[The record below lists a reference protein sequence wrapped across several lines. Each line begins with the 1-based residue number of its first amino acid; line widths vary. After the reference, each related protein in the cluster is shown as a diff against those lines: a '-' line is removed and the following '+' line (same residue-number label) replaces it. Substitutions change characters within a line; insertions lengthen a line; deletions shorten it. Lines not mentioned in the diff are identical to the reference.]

1 MLIARSNENGSSK
14 YGKGLEW
21 LSKTNIKKL
30 KFDLVNIIGD
40 RLIIL
45 ELKNRVDSGGTA
57 AREEA
62 LSKKFFAISRA
73 IESEDKI
80 FRHHGED
87 YNFAEILS
95 ILGINKIEMVLGFL
109 FNIDGKEA
117 TIDGDR
123 SRGFYS
129 SSKTHMKNYVN
140 EPHPNITNLIFH
152 VEGRLGL
159 SFKKQS
165 LLASIIMLYGNEVIQ
180 RFTSKHY
187 DISKIM
193 EKVFAVVWD
202 DIWLVL
208 NIAIQQRATLLVH
221 GKNHITNL
229 MYLKENDKYFD
240 EIFTEFCHNSSDSK
254 TLFDLINYIP
264 NKEAFPNSNTLPLNS
279 GQDPNSYLADCL
291 YAFASY
297 IISKTHIIKS
307 RKKKEDALS
316 LNKGV
321 LTET

>member
-1 MLIARSNENGSSK
+1 M
-14 YGKGLEW
+14 
-21 LSKTNIKKL
+21 
-30 KFDLVNIIGD
+30 NIIGD

-62 LSKKFFAISRA
+62 LSKKFFAVSRA

-80 FRHHGED
+80 FRYQGKD
-87 YNFAEILS
+87 YNFAEMLS
-95 ILGINKIEMVLGFL
+95 ILGINKIEMILGFL
-109 FNIDGKEA
+109 FNINGKEG

-140 EPHPNITNLIFH
+140 EPHPNITNLLFH
-152 VEGRLGL
+152 AQDKLGL
-159 SFKKQS
+159 TFKRHPLQI
-165 LLASIIMLYGNEVIQ
+165 SIMMLYGNEVIR
-180 RFTSKHY
+180 RFTSRRY

-208 NIAIQQRATLLVH
+208 NIVIQQRATLLVH
-221 GKNHITNL
+221 GNNYIRYL

-240 EIFTEFCHNSSDSK
+240 EMFIKFCHDSADSK
-254 TLFDLINYIP
+254 TLFNLINYIS
-264 NKEAFPNSNTLPLNS
+264 NKESIPAPNSSQLNP
-279 GQDPNSYLADCL
+279 GQNNNEYLADCL

-297 IISKTHIIKS
+297 IMSKTHIIKS
-307 RKKKEDALS
+307 RGIES
-316 LNKGV
+316 LWI
-321 LTET
+321 